1 MVKISFQQIIDGSFQ
16 SLQVMEAEKKLQSI
30 QMYEDALRKLEDELS
45 DFIRRAELTKGQ
57 KTKG

>member
-16 SLQVMEAEKKLQSI
+16 SLQVMEAEKKI